1 MKSYLIRPAGALV
14 LALALASCGG
24 GDDDKFTV
32 AGSVGGLLYP
42 GLVLQNNGGQDLTL
56 NPPANA
62 TDRVKFAFPNKI
74 EYGEVYNVS
83 IKTQPAH
90 QTCGADPEVA
100 DGRTDTAGRL
110 ATIDVRL
117 MCYINTAAV
126 GGTITGLTEA
136 NTGLVLTNGSN
147 TGTYTPSLDAI
158 KAAKPFRY
166 DLPVKVPYGVTYGVT
181 VLTQPVGRFCTV
193 VNATGT
199 MGDNAVTNVDV
210 NCVPV

>member
-32 AGSVGGLLYP
+32 QGTVKGLLYP
-42 GLVLQNNGGQDLTL
+42 GLILQNNGGQDLTL

-62 TDRVKFAFPNKI
+62 TELAKFAFPNKI
-74 EYGEVYNVS
+74 EYGDVYNVS
-83 IKTQPAH
+83 VKKQPDH
-90 QTCGADPEVA
+90 QTCGPDPEFA

-110 ATIDVRL
+110 AAINVRL
-117 MCYINTAAV
+117 ACTVNAYSI

-136 NTGLVLTNGSN
+136 NKGLVLTNGSN
-147 TGTYTPSLDAI
+147 TGTYTPTEDAL
-158 KAAKPFRY
+158 KGNKPFRY
-166 DLPVKVPYGVTYGVT
+166 DLPVLVPYAVTYGVT
-181 VLTQPVGRFCTV
+181 VLTQPTGRFCTV
-193 VNATGT
+193 TNATGT
-199 MGDNAVTNVDV
+199 MGDAKIENIDV